1 MATGSVLLTPASAQ
15 PPDGTTSNAAPA
27 IQTAKGSAAAPSR
40 FSLVAAFDPA
50 TVENLWWA
58 FQLPANYA
66 SGGTLRL
73 LWEANATT
81 GSVVWGAS
89 VGATTAA
96 DVDTPVEHAQ
106 AAAATVTT
114 AANTTEARRLVES
127 TVMLTMDSAAA
138 NDLVVLRVYRDAA
151 NASDTVSVDATL
163 WSVMLDYT
171 TS

>member
-1 MATGSVLLTPASAQ
+1 MAVGSVLLPVAAAQ
-15 PPDGTTSNAAPA
+15 PPDGTASNAAPA
-27 IQTAKGSAAAPSR
+27 IQLVKGSAAAPSR
-40 FSLVAAFDPA
+40 FTLTAAFDAA
-50 TVENLWWA
+50 TAENLWWS
-58 FQLPANYA
+58 FQMPANYG
-66 SGGTLRL
+66 SGGTLRI
-73 LWEANATT
+73 LWEANAVT

-127 TVMLTMDSAAA
+127 TITLTMDSAAA

-163 WSVMLDYT
+163 WSVMFDYT

>member
-1 MATGSVLLTPASAQ
+1 MPGSIPLLPAAAT

-27 IQTAKGSAAAPSR
+27 LLTVKGSAAAPSR
-40 FSLVAAFDPA
+40 FSLVAAFDPGTA
-50 TVENLWWA
+50 ESLWWT
-58 FQLPANYA
+58 FQMPDNYA
-66 SGGTLRL
+66 SGGLLRL
-73 LWEANATT
+73 LWEANAVT

-127 TVMLTMDSAAA
+127 TITLTMDSAVAD
-138 NDLVVLRVYRDAA
+138 DLIVLRVFRDAA

-163 WSVMLDYT
+163 WAATLEYT
-171 TS
+171 TT